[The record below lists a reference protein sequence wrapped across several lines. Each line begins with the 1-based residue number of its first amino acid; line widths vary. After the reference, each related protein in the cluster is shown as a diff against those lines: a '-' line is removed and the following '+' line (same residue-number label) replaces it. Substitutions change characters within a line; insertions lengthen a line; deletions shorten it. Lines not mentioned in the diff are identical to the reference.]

1 MHMTVTECGQIL
13 WLIYWANTT
22 EILGVH
28 ILGLHAA
35 DLIHEASNAIAMG
48 IFIKVCTCPLLS
60 HFYMK
65 RMGRTNTISNIFKYI
80 FQRLLIVMLLFV
92 KLGELLVITF
102 GEVMT
107 LNSLVVNVWL
117 YPITQKFVGRW
128 SICCGQF
135 LSLLCATNAFGNS
148 IAVH

>member
-35 DLIHEASNAIAMG
+35 DLIREASNAIAMD

-65 RMGRTNTISNIFKYI
+65 LMGRTNTISNIFKC
-80 FQRLLIVMLLFV
+80 F
-92 KLGELLVITF
+92 
-102 GEVMT
+102 
-107 LNSLVVNVWL
+107 NV
-117 YPITQKFVGRW
+117 Y
-128 SICCGQF
+128 
-135 LSLLCATNAFGNS
+135 
-148 IAVH
+148 